1 MTQILIELY
10 DALKTAGVPDDK
22 AQAAA
27 ASVIG
32 GTEKD
37 ALATKADLAEQR
49 SALKADLAEQRS
61 ELKADLAEQRS
72 ELKADL
78 AELRHETNIEF
89 EKVRTEIGA
98 SEKRLE
104 LKIEQAKNET
114 LRWFFA
120 ISLGLVGAIFSIV
133 KFVH

>member
-1 MTQILIELY
+1 MTQILVELY
-10 DALKTAGVPDDK
+10 EALKSAGAPEDK

-32 GTEKD
+32 SSEKD
-37 ALATKADLAEQR
+37 ALATKADLEGV
-49 SALKADLAEQRS
+49 E
-61 ELKADLAEQRS
+61 
-72 ELKADL
+72 
-78 AELRHETNIEF
+78 H
-89 EKVRTEIGA
+89 
-98 SEKRLE
+98 RLE